1 MPHRRKLPPGR
12 WTHERKG
19 NIRHVR
25 RVRAVSTRSEIAA
38 DQAIATCGGDDL
50 EAMKA
55 LLVAVDFLEAPGRR
69 PPGGGSDRLA
79 RPRYDVQRDRDPEV
93 RRRTRGP
100 GAL

>member
-1 MPHRRKLPPGR
+1 MNRELELDMSAG
-12 WTHERKG
+12 
-19 NIRHVR
+19 
-25 RVRAVSTRSEIAA
+25 SEPSALDLEVAA
-38 DQAIATCGGDDL
+38 DQAIATYGGDDL